1 MSREP
6 SLSDAERPSKT
17 RLKALMH
24 ELQAL
29 GEALVALPEA
39 KLGELDLPEPL
50 REAIVEFRRTRSHEG
65 RRRHMQY
72 IGKLMRTIDAEP
84 LRDAIARERLPG
96 ARETLAL
103 HRVERWR
110 DALIAGDGALARF
123 VAEHATV
130 DAHTL
135 RRLLRAAR
143 VESSQAGGRRGR
155 GYRELFQFLKEVP
168 ADD

>member
-17 RLKALMH
+17 RLKAAMH

-65 RRRHMQY
+65 LASSKTSRSRAKAAKTMRSWCWRCPTRRC
-72 IGKLMRTIDAEP
+72 A
-84 LRDAIARERLPG
+84 
-96 ARETLAL
+96 
-103 HRVERWR
+103 
-110 DALIAGDGALARF
+110 
-123 VAEHATV
+123 
-130 DAHTL
+130 
-135 RRLLRAAR
+135 
-143 VESSQAGGRRGR
+143 
-155 GYRELFQFLKEVP
+155 
-168 ADD
+168 